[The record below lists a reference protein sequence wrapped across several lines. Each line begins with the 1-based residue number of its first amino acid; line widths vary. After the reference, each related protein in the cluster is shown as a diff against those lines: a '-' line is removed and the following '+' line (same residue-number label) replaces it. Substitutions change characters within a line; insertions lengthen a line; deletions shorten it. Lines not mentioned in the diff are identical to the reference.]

1 MNLIDPSET
10 IPEEIPGASLIF
22 AREPQDSALSELE
35 DPALNNAIS
44 RRRRDE
50 DQ

>member
-1 MNLIDPSET
+1 MSEIDLNET
-10 IPEEIPGASLIF
+10 IPEEISGDSKIF
-22 AREPQDSALSELE
+22 AREPQDSALPGLE
-35 DPALNNAIS
+35 DPSLNNAIS